1 VLRLLFGVHFNVK
14 KPLSD
19 IILVQSVIKMQKI
32 RRVIHLTL
40 LTIIGA
46 AIIIINPLFAILS
59 LVGVLTFLAVVRQLN
74 FYKILMVI
82 KRYAKE
88 ASKLRFEIRAKLHT
102 GFRDYN
108 GSLDSDESH
117 HKSWSSIR

>member
-1 VLRLLFGVHFNVK
+1 VLRLLFGVHFSVK
-14 KPLSD
+14 KPLSN
-19 IILVQSVIKMQKI
+19 ILLVQSVIKMQKI

>member
-19 IILVQSVIKMQKI
+19 ILLVQSVIKMQKI

>member
-1 VLRLLFGVHFNVK
+1 
-14 KPLSD
+14 
-19 IILVQSVIKMQKI
+19 MQKI

-46 AIIIINPLFAILS
+46 AIIIINPLFAILA

-74 FYKILMVI
+74 FYKILMVM

-88 ASKLRFEIRAKLHT
+88 VSKLRFEIRAKLHT

>member
-1 VLRLLFGVHFNVK
+1 VHFSVK
-14 KPLSD
+14 KPLSN
-19 IILVQSVIKMQKI
+19 ILLVQSVIKMQKI

-46 AIIIINPLFAILS
+46 AIIIINPLFAILA

-74 FYKILMVI
+74 FYKILMLV

-88 ASKLRFEIRAKLHT
+88 VSKLRFEIRARLHT
-102 GFRDYN
+102 GFRNYN
-108 GSLDSDESH
+108 GSLDGDESH